1 MDLNISMSLDNDSF
15 AYDPE
20 FEVRRILRQVLEG
33 LLDYDCEEDDDVW
46 DIIKEDEIKLR
57 DSFGNT
63 VGTAELKGVRQ

>member
-1 MDLNISMSLDNDSF
+1 MDLNISISLDHDSF

-57 DSFGNT
+57 DSFDNT
-63 VGTAELKGVRQ
+63 VGTAELKGVRN